1 MEIKPGGNTMIVS
14 EILLGLQYKVK
25 TGRKESRWARLEPRR
40 HISKILLNSA

>member
-40 HISKILLNSA
+40 PVKKLM